1 MEMKP
6 IRISSVCLL
15 VVLLAAPML
24 YGQTQ
29 VLSKYRDFSLGT
41 SLPAVLKHTDQ
52 KPADV
57 KLIHARPALIQQLT
71 WWPPNIPGVK
81 FHADTVEQILFS
93 FYNGEL
99 YAIAVTYDRTSTAGL
114 TEEDMVKSI
123 SATYGEAASVM
134 AQTISEGGNRYE
146 TREKPVASWEDSQNS
161 FNLMR
166 SSFTDGF
173 ELNIYSKRLSAEA
186 DVAAAAATKL
196 DEQEGP
202 QREADRQK
210 KAAIELEG
218 TRLKNQ
224 KAFRP

>member
-1 MEMKP
+1 
-6 IRISSVCLL
+6 
-15 VVLLAAPML
+15 
-24 YGQTQ
+24 
-29 VLSKYRDFSLGT
+29 
-41 SLPAVLKHTDQ
+41 
-52 KPADV
+52 
-57 KLIHARPALIQQLT
+57 
-71 WWPPNIPGVK
+71 
-81 FHADTVEQILFS
+81 
-93 FYNGEL
+93 
-99 YAIAVTYDRTSTAGL
+99 
-114 TEEDMVKSI
+114 
-123 SATYGEAASVM
+123 
-134 AQTISEGGNRYE
+134 
-146 TREKPVASWEDSQNS
+146 
-161 FNLMR
+161 MR